1 MEKIKRYHDL
11 EWTSFETEVG
21 PFKFEVEK
29 TRFWVIQ
36 WLVKVTIT
44 WIEATNSILWLTH
57 KADEFGGYETS
68 DLAKEAVEDYL
79 INFLHY
85 NFNA

>member
-1 MEKIKRYHDL
+1 MGKIKRYHDL
-11 EWTSFETEVG
+11 EWTSFEAEVG

-29 TRFWVIQ
+29 TSFGVIQ
-36 WLVKVTIT
+36 WLVKVTIV
-44 WIEATNSILWLTH
+44 WIEATDSILWLTH

-68 DLAKEAVEDYL
+68 DLAKEAVEDYV